1 MNDASTFVLLEV
13 LVTIN
18 NNVINSD
25 QPVRAV
31 NWPRGAEE
39 YRVTTSLPRPSS
51 KLALA
56 QLLLTAT
63 GVSFKKGKTLVL

>member
-31 NWPRGAEE
+31 NWP
-39 YRVTTSLPRPSS
+39 SS
-51 KLALA
+51 KLASA

>member
-31 NWPRGAEE
+31 NWPRSAEE
-39 YRVTTSLPRPSS
+39 YRVMSLPRPSS
-51 KLALA
+51 KLASA